1 MCRHKNALLKG
12 MRCSEMLGFASLL
25 NSLRSN
31 CCFLM
36 NLRQMNVLRIGNMGG
51 PQLASLLIFINLLN
65 VQNDGQSFLSTLLM
79 VFSHGRSCKLGL
91 TSNRSMFRA
100 KSSSPVLQ
108 P

>member
-1 MCRHKNALLKG
+1 MCRHKNALLKR

-36 NLRQMNVLRIGNMGG
+36 NLLQMNVLQIGNMGG

-79 VFSHGRSCKLGL
+79 VYSHGLKSWKTSPFIRDLGIIL
-91 TSNRSMFRA
+91 
-100 KSSSPVLQ
+100 KVY
-108 P
+108 